1 MNYLAQIKEQKPLI
15 HNITN
20 TVVANFSANGLLAL
34 GASPAMANAPEEAAE
49 MASHADALV
58 LNIGTCTQDQVDAMI
73 LAGKAANKKGIP
85 VILDPVAIGA
95 TVFRTSAVKQILAKI
110 DVAVIRGNAGEIAV
124 LGELDIEMKG
134 ADSLVGEVNP
144 DVAVEVAEKYGAIV
158 IATGE
163 TDIITDGSTFTQC
176 KNGVPMLSA
185 VTGTGCLLTA
195 VVGAF
200 LSVGTDFYQASVK
213 AVCSYGIAAELAHES
228 VAGPGSFLPVFLDEL
243 YGLTDEKVKVKA
255 NIRELTLKENNQYGR

>member
-1 MNYLAQIKEQKPLI
+1 MSYLSKIRNQKPLI

-58 LNIGTCTQDQVDAMI
+58 LNIGTCTQEQVKAMI
-73 LAGKAANKKGIP
+73 IAGKAANKKRIP

-95 TVFRTSAVKQILAKI
+95 TKFRTNAIKQILAEI
-110 DVAVIRGNAGEIAV
+110 EISVIRGNSGEISF
-124 LGELDIEMKG
+124 LGETNTLMKG
-134 ADSLVGEVNP
+134 TDTL
-144 DVAVEVAEKYGAIV
+144 VEVVEPEVSANIAEKYGSVV
-158 IATGE
+158 IATGK
-163 TDIITDGSTFTQC
+163 TDIITDGRNYSLC
-176 KNGVPMLSA
+176 KNGSAMLPN

-200 LSVGTDFYQASVK
+200 VSVSEDYYNASVQ
-213 AVCSYGIAAELAHES
+213 AVSSYGVAAELAEENS
-228 VAGPGSFLPVFLDEL
+228 VGPGSFMSVFLDEL
-243 YGLTDEKVKVKA
+243 Y
-255 NIRELTLKENNQYGR
+255 NLKETTVQNSAKLQEFMKE